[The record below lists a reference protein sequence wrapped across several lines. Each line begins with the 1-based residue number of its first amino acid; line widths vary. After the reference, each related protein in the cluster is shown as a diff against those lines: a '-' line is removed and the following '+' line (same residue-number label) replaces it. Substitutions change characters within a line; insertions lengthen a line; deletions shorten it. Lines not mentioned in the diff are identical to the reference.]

1 MAEIGELKQVE
12 IARVALGK
20 AKDLIERASFRHA
33 TETETWKNHAQEW
46 LYDFPRIMAA
56 IRDIELLD
64 WLKGQ
69 PKE

>member
-1 MAEIGELKQVE
+1 MATIGELKQVE
-12 IARVALGK
+12 IAR
-20 AKDLIERASFRHA
+20 
-33 TETETWKNHAQEW
+33 
-46 LYDFPRIMAA
+46 A